1 MEKYSSYMDS
11 GEKWLG
17 EIPGHWEM
25 VRWRHLMNEN
35 CVQNTNCKVTNQ
47 LQFKYGEIVQKNNQD
62 TDSDVLETISKYTVV
77 EPNDIMINGLNL
89 NYDFISQRI
98 GEVTQQGVITSAYIS
113 LRPTGKASHRY
124 LLFLLKAMDSQ
135 KLFHG
140 MGAGVRVTLSYKE
153 LKNKFL
159 PIPSDEEQQAI
170 VSYLDRVTGDIDREI
185 AESQRMIDLLNER
198 KQIIIQHAVT
208 KGLNPNAK
216 RKYSGVEW
224 IGDVP
229 EGWEVCHFRRLITL
243 LTDYTANGSFGD
255 LAKNIHYQSTGF
267 ARLIRLTDLR
277 ENVDNENGVW
287 VDKHAYEYLSKSSLH
302 GGELLMANVG
312 AYSGFVC
319 IMPYK
324 QFPCTLAPNMFL
336 LKQDERKVE
345 TKFLYNLLLSK
356 PYFNWLQTIA
366 VSSAQPKLNKEN
378 IRSLPIVVPPISEQQ
393 QIVDHIE
400 KSLEPI
406 FQAIAST
413 ERKISLLRERKQIII
428 NEVVTGKV
436 KVS

>member
-1 MEKYSSYMDS
+1 MEKYSSYKDS

-170 VSYLDRVTGDIDREI
+170 VSYLDRVTGDIDRAI

-229 EGWEVCHFRRLITL
+229 EGWEVRKLRYLCRIKTGDKDTIMREEEGKYPFFVRSPKIERINS
-243 LTDYTANGSFGD
+243 YTFDTEA
-255 LAKNIHYQSTGF
+255 I
-267 ARLIRLTDLR
+267 
-277 ENVDNENGVW
+277 
-287 VDKHAYEYLSKSSLH
+287 
-302 GGELLMANVG
+302 LMAGDG
-312 AYSGFVC
+312 AGAGRIFHY
-319 IMPYK
+319 YK
-324 QFPCTLAPNMFL
+324 GKFGCHQRVYCLHDFSIDVYP
-336 LKQDERKVE
+336 Q
-345 TKFLYNLLLSK
+345 FLYYQLSHSFK
-356 PYFNWLQTIA
+356 EVFLG
-366 VSSAQPKLNKEN
+366 VSAKSTVDSVRLPMLKDFQIVFPK
-378 IRSLPIVVPPISEQQ
+378 VSEQQ

-406 FQAIAST
+406 SQAIASA

>member
-1 MEKYSSYMDS
+1 MEKYSSYKDS

-98 GEVTQQGVITSAYIS
+98 GEVTQKGVITSAYIS
-113 LRPTGKASHRY
+113 LRPTGKANHRY

-140 MGAGVRVTLSYKE
+140 MGSGVRVTLSYKE

-170 VSYLDRVTGDIDREI
+170 VSYLDRVTGDIDRAI

-216 RKYSGVEW
+216 RKNSGVEW

-229 EGWEVCHFRRLITL
+229 EGWEVRKLRYLCRIKTGDKDTIMREEEGKYPFFVRSPKIERINS
-243 LTDYTANGSFGD
+243 YTFDTEA
-255 LAKNIHYQSTGF
+255 I
-267 ARLIRLTDLR
+267 
-277 ENVDNENGVW
+277 
-287 VDKHAYEYLSKSSLH
+287 
-302 GGELLMANVG
+302 LMAGDG
-312 AYSGFVC
+312 AGAGRIFHY
-319 IMPYK
+319 YK
-324 QFPCTLAPNMFL
+324 GKFGCHQRVYCLHDFSIDVYP
-336 LKQDERKVE
+336 Q
-345 TKFLYNLLLSK
+345 FLYYQLSHFFK
-356 PYFNWLQTIA
+356 EVFLG
-366 VSSAQPKLNKEN
+366 VSAKSTVDSVRLPMLKDFQIVFPK
-378 IRSLPIVVPPISEQQ
+378 VSEQQ
-393 QIVDHIE
+393 QIVDRIE

-406 FQAIAST
+406 SQAIASA
-413 ERKISLLRERKQIII
+413 ERKIFLLRERKQIII

-436 KVS
+436 KVR